1 VINHVA
7 NLFREKGSNIWFEL
21 EAEELLPAGF
31 THPGSPNGKFRKETD
46 IMDVWFDSGSSHHS
60 VLVERGLPYPADLYL
75 EGSDQ
80 YRGWFNS
87 SLSTGVAMTGRAPY
101 KTVVSHGFV
110 LDGQGRKMSKSIGNV
125 IDPLKLIKI
134 YGADIVRLWVASVD
148 YQADVRISEDLIKQV
163 AESYRKMRN
172 TFRFLLGNLFDFNP
186 ETDLVAYEDLN
197 EVDQFMMIRLN
208 ELTKE
213 LKSAYEEYRFDDV
226 FKTVNNYISNDL
238 SAFYLDFTKDI
249 LCIEKADSQARR
261 SIQTVLY
268 HHVYDMCRLLAP
280 VIPHTA
286 DEVYSYIPGHTEISV
301 YLTDMPVVKEY
312 ANAAEVTTKWSQFLS
327 LRHDVLK
334 ALEEARNQK
343 VIGKSLT
350 ASLHLYPNAETKAL
364 LNSLQ
369 ADLKQIFIVSE
380 CVLEEGEAPED
391 ALQFDGLAVVVKA
404 AEGHTCDR
412 CWLVVPAANEQGIC
426 PRCAEVIEA

>member
-1 VINHVA
+1 
-7 NLFREKGSNIWFEL
+7 
-21 EAEELLPAGF
+21 
-31 THPGSPNGKFRKETD
+31 
-46 IMDVWFDSGSSHHS
+46 M
-60 VLVERGLPYPADLYL
+60 
-75 EGSDQ
+75 
-80 YRGWFNS
+80 
-87 SLSTGVAMTGRAPY
+87 
-101 KTVVSHGFV
+101 
-110 LDGQGRKMSKSIGNV
+110 
-125 IDPLKLIKI
+125 
-134 YGADIVRLWVASVD
+134 
-148 YQADVRISEDLIKQV
+148 
-163 AESYRKMRN
+163 
-172 TFRFLLGNLFDFNP
+172 
-186 ETDLVAYEDLN
+186 
-197 EVDQFMMIRLN
+197 
-208 ELTKE
+208 
-213 LKSAYEEYRFDDV
+213 
-226 FKTVNNYISNDL
+226 
-238 SAFYLDFTKDI
+238 
-249 LCIEKADSQARR
+249 
-261 SIQTVLY
+261 
-268 HHVYDMCRLLAP
+268 
-280 VIPHTA
+280 
-286 DEVYSYIPGHTEISV
+286 YSYIPGHTEISV